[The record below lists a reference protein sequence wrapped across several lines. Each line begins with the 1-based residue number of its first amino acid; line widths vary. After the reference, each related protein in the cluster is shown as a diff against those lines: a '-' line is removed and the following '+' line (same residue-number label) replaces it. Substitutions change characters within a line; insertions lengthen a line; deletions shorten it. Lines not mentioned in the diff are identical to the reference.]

1 MRCQIVSLIKLT
13 PSINV
18 KEQNKRLCRVFIEG
32 GSVKMKWLMLLFAGI
47 FEIVWA
53 VAMKYSNGFSVLL
66 PSIITAV
73 AYILSAVFLAFAL
86 KYLPLG
92 MAYVM
97 WVAFGIIG
105 TTILGVLLFSEKLTV
120 LQIISIILII
130 VGVIGLKLFAKQ

>member
-1 MRCQIVSLIKLT
+1 
-13 PSINV
+13 
-18 KEQNKRLCRVFIEG
+18 
-32 GSVKMKWLMLLFAGI
+32 MKWLMLLLAGI

-73 AYILSAVFLAFAL
+73 TYILSAVFLALAL

-105 TTILGVLLFSEKLTV
+105 TTILGVLLFSEKLTFA
-120 LQIISIILII
+120 QIVSIIFII
-130 VGVIGLKLFAKQ
+130 MGIIGLKLFAKQ

>member
-1 MRCQIVSLIKLT
+1 
-13 PSINV
+13 
-18 KEQNKRLCRVFIEG
+18 
-32 GSVKMKWLMLLFAGI
+32 MKWLMLLLAGI

-53 VAMKYSNGFSVLL
+53 VAMKYSNGFTVLI
-66 PSIITAV
+66 PSIVTAIT
-73 AYILSAVFLAFAL
+73 YILSAVFLALAL

>member
-1 MRCQIVSLIKLT
+1 
-13 PSINV
+13 
-18 KEQNKRLCRVFIEG
+18 
-32 GSVKMKWLMLLFAGI
+32 MKWLMLLLAGI

-73 AYILSAVFLAFAL
+73 AYILSAVFLALAL

-105 TTILGVLLFSEKLTV
+105 VLLFSEKLTV
-120 LQIISIILII
+120 AQIISIILIVI
-130 VGVIGLKLFAKQ
+130 GVIGLKLFAKQ